1 MLKRAGLIAAALF
14 AMTAA
19 QAADEDMSALLKG
32 LMPGMD
38 ISDVKQLENTGMY
51 EAVVNGDVLY
61 FSKDLRY
68 AFKGDV
74 VEIATRE
81 NITEAKRIDIRKQ
94 ALAEIKPADLIVYP
108 SDESKFTITVFTDID
123 CGYCRKLHQQI
134 DDYNKQGIT
143 VRYMAFPRAGVGS
156 ESYDKAV
163 NVWCADDRQKAMT
176 MSKQGKTVASKQCEN
191 PVKAQYELGGRMGVQ
206 GTPAIFLE
214 SGDIIPGYVPPV
226 KLREILEQQG

>member
-1 MLKRAGLIAAALF
+1 MLKQAGLIAAALL
-14 AMTAA
+14 AMTTA
-19 QAADEDMSALLKG
+19 QAADEDMSALLKV

-61 FSKDLRY
+61 FSQDLRY

-74 VEIATRE
+74 VEIATRQ
-81 NITEAKRIDIRKQ
+81 NITEAKRLNIRKQ
-94 ALAEIKPADLIVYP
+94 SLAELNPADLIVYP
-108 SDESKFTITVFTDID
+108 SDDSKYTVTVFTDID

-134 DDYNKQGIT
+134 EDYNKQGIT
-143 VRYMAFPRAGVGS
+143 VRYMAFPRAGIGS

-163 NVWCADDRQKAMT
+163 SVWCADDRQKAMT
-176 MSKQGKTVASKQCEN
+176 MSKQGKTLESKQCEN
-191 PVKAQYELGGRMGVQ
+191 PVESQYELGGRMGVQ

-214 SGDIIPGYVPPV
+214 SGDIIPGYVPPA
-226 KLREILEQQG
+226 KLRELLEQRS